1 MLSPHEVHALLSKLC
16 VNLGFCLDG
25 EAQTALTTCPPA
37 DVKSFTDAVFVAEG
51 LEPTQADRH
60 LYRQVKAVVAEAFR
74 TRSNREV
81 IAFPVT
87 DLVAGWSFDCVE
99 LSAGV
104 YCVSGLGPTG
114 QSIAM
119 TGVDPEA
126 LLADCAEAIRHESLP
141 PSHLLRR

>member
-1 MLSPHEVHALLSKLC
+1 MLSPQEVYALLSKLC
-16 VNLGFCLDG
+16 VDLGFCLDG

-37 DVKSFTDAVFVAEG
+37 DVQSFTDAVFAAEG
-51 LEPTQADRH
+51 LEPTKADRH

-74 TRSNREV
+74 TRSHRDV

-104 YCVSGLGPTG
+104 YCVSGRGPTG
-114 QSIAM
+114 KSIAM
-119 TGVDPEA
+119 TGADPEE
-126 LLADCAEAIRHESLP
+126 LLADCAEASEHERI
-141 PSHLLRR
+141 PSSRLRRR